1 MHRYR
6 PHLAAITFGTR
17 AACVAL
23 CALTACG
30 SFCAQA
36 QSYPNRPVRM
46 IVPLA
51 PGGSMD
57 TIARALAYKLT
68 EATGQNFVVDNRPG
82 AGSSI
87 GLETA
92 ANSPKDGH
100 TVALISATSVVYP
113 ILYQARF
120 DVVRDFEPVSQITSQ
135 GYLLAVN
142 PSKVP
147 VKSVAE
153 FIDHLKAHPGKLN
166 FASSGIGSLIHLSG
180 ELFMVAT
187 GTRMTHIPYKGMGA
201 AYADLVAGNIELSFP
216 TIVSSQPH
224 VKAGRLRA
232 LAVTLPKRAPAV
244 PDLPTMAEAGVKGV
258 VVTNWY
264 GVLAPAGTPKPVVDR
279 LNSEIVK
286 VMHEPEMMKR
296 LIADGSEAVGGSP
309 AEFRQ
314 HMLAERDQWTKVI
327 KQAGITGK

>member
-1 MHRYR
+1 MHRSR
-6 PHLAAITFGTR
+6 PHLAAITLCTR
-17 AACVAL
+17 AAWVAL
-23 CALTACG
+23 CTLAAWA
-30 SFCAQA
+30 SFGAQA

-51 PGGSMD
+51 PGGGMD
-57 TIARALAYKLT
+57 TIARALAHKLS
-68 EATGQNFVVDNRPG
+68 EAMGQNVVVDNRPG

-100 TVALISATSVVYP
+100 TVVVISATSVVYP
-113 ILYQARF
+113 IMYKARF

-147 VKSVAE
+147 VTSVSE
-153 FIDHLKAHPGKLN
+153 FISHLKANPGKLN

-187 GTRMTHIPYKGMGA
+187 GTRITHVPYKGMGA
-201 AYADLVAGNIELSFP
+201 AYSDLVAGNIELSFP
-216 TIVSSQPH
+216 TIVSSQVH

-264 GVLAPAGTPKPVVDR
+264 GVLAPAGTPGPVVEK
-279 LNSEIVK
+279 LNREIVK
-286 VMHEPEMMKR
+286 VVHEPEMMKR
-296 LIADGSEAVGGSP
+296 LLGDGSEAVGNSSE
-309 AEFRQ
+309 EFRR
-314 HMLAERDQWTKVI
+314 HLVAERDQWTKVI

>member
-1 MHRYR
+1 LNSGSEQGILADFLEAGMYTFRFGPQLR
-6 PHLAAITFGTR
+6 TKLRGPHAIRFWPQAVEFSWLQVAAS
-17 AACVAL
+17 L
-23 CALTACG
+23 CALALFG
-30 SFCAQA
+30 SGAVQA
-36 QSYPNRPVRM
+36 QTYPSRPVRM

-57 TIARALAYKLT
+57 TIARALGHKLT
-68 EATGQNFVVDNRPG
+68 EATGENFVVDNRPG
-82 AGSSI
+82 AGSAI

-100 TVALISATSVVYP
+100 TVVVMSATTLVYP
-113 ILYQARF
+113 IMYKARF
-120 DVVRDFEPVSQITSQ
+120 DVLRDFEPVSQITAQ

-147 VKSVAE
+147 VQSVPELVAY
-153 FIDHLKAHPGKLN
+153 LKANPGKLN

-201 AYADLVAGNIELSFP
+201 AYTDLVGGNVELSFP
-216 TIVSSQPH
+216 TIVSSQAH

-264 GVLAPAGTPKPVVDR
+264 GGNAEAGRRQAQRRDR
-279 LNSEIVK
+279 ED
-286 VMHEPEMMKR
+286 H
-296 LIADGSEAVGGSP
+296 A
-309 AEFRQ
+309 
-314 HMLAERDQWTKVI
+314 
-327 KQAGITGK
+327 

>member
-1 MHRYR
+1 MNRSR
-6 PHLAAITFGTR
+6 PHVAALVFRTR

-23 CALTACG
+23 CALAACG
-30 SFCAQA
+30 SFGAQA

-51 PGGSMD
+51 PGGGMD
-57 TIARALAYKLT
+57 TIARALAHKLT
-68 EATGQNFVVDNRPG
+68 EAMGQNVVVDNRPG

-100 TVALISATSVVYP
+100 TVVVISATSVVYP
-113 ILYQARF
+113 IMYKARF

-147 VKSVAE
+147 VNSVSE
-153 FIDHLKAHPGKLN
+153 FVSHLKANPGKLN

-187 GTRMTHIPYKGMGA
+187 GTRMTHVPYKGMGA
-201 AYADLVAGNIELSFP
+201 AYSDLVAGNIELSFP

-264 GVLAPAGTPKPVVDR
+264 GVLAPAGTPGPVVEK
-279 LNSEIVK
+279 LNREIVK

-296 LIADGSEAVGGSP
+296 LLGDGSEAVGNSSE
-309 AEFRQ
+309 EFRR
-314 HMLAERDQWTKVI
+314 HLVAERDQWTKII
-327 KQAGITGK
+327 KQAGISGK

>member
-1 MHRYR
+1 MHRFGFGAR
-6 PHLAAITFGTR
+6 FAAIALGISM
-17 AACVAL
+17 AASVA
-23 CALTACG
+23 
-30 SFCAQA
+30 AQA
-36 QSYPNRPVRM
+36 QSYPTRPVRM

-57 TIARALAYKLT
+57 TIARALAQKLI

-82 AGSSI
+82 AGSAI

-100 TVALISATSVVYP
+100 TVAVVSATSLVYP
-113 ILYQARF
+113 ILYKARF

-142 PSKVP
+142 PNKVP
-147 VKSVAE
+147 VQSVAE
-153 FIDHLKAHPGKLN
+153 FVNHLKANPGKLN

-187 GTRMTHIPYKGMGA
+187 GTRMTHVPYKGMGA
-201 AYADLVAGNIELSFP
+201 AYADLVSGNIELSFP

-224 VKAGRLRA
+224 IKAGRLRG

-264 GVLAPAGTPKPVVDR
+264 GVLAPAGTPRPVVEK
-279 LNSEIVK
+279 LNHEIVK
-286 VMHEPEMMKR
+286 VMHQPEMMKR
-296 LIADGSEAVGGSP
+296 LIADGSEAVGSTP
-309 AEFRQ
+309 EEFRQ
-314 HMLAERDQWTKVI
+314 HMLAERDLWTRVI

>member
-1 MHRYR
+1 MNRTR
-6 PHLAAITFGTR
+6 PHMAAITSGTR

-23 CALTACG
+23 CALAVCG
-30 SFCAQA
+30 SFGAQA

-57 TIARALAYKLT
+57 TIARALAHKLT
-68 EATGQNFVVDNRPG
+68 EATGQNFIVDNRPG

-100 TVALISATSVVYP
+100 TVTVISATSLVYP

-120 DVVRDFEPVSQITSQ
+120 DVLRDFEPVSQITSQ

-147 VKSVAE
+147 VSSVSE
-153 FIDHLKAHPGKLN
+153 FIGHLKANPGKLN

-187 GTRMTHIPYKGMGA
+187 GTRMTHVPYKGMGA

-216 TIVSSQPH
+216 TIVSSQAH

-264 GVLAPAGTPKPVVDR
+264 GVLAPAGTPKPVVAR

-286 VMHEPEMMKR
+286 IMHEPEMMKR

-309 AEFRQ
+309 EEFRQ
-314 HMLAERDQWTKVI
+314 HMLAERAQWTKIV
-327 KQAGITGK
+327 KQAGISGK